1 MFSAL
6 EVFISSFTSGN
17 CCNSPSRLNI
27 YPSIYISL
35 AYSISFWRFG
45 AINFTSPFNL
55 LHSHLPSAL
64 FSSRLPS
71 FFPSLLPSFPFLAFL
86 SFFPF
91 PSFLPSSLPSPFL
104 LPHFPSLLSFCLT
117 FPLSFHLLL
126 PNSFCLSIPLSFP
139 FVLPYP
145 PTHLFITLSTIAFPH
160 FVPPSSTG
168 VGMGFASA
176 AIDATKGS
184 IAKVQKVRVE
194 GQKYEKV
201 TYFSAYLSVIYL
213 STSISLCN
221 SVKGPML
228 FPIFFSLYRSLHPS
242 MLLGLSLFL
251 TNL

>member
-117 FPLSFHLLL
+117 FP
-126 PNSFCLSIPLSFP
+126 PSFP

-145 PTHLFITLSTIAFPH
+145 PTHLFIILSTIAFPH

-221 SVKGPML
+221 SV
-228 FPIFFSLYRSLHPS
+228 
-242 MLLGLSLFL
+242 
-251 TNL
+251 